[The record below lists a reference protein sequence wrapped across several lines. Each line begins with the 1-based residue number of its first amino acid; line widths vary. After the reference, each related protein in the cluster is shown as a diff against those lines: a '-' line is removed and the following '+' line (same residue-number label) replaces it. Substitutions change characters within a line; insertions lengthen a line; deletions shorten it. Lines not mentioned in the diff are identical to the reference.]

1 MVPPACFADFNADG
15 AASTPDLTFFLGAFG
30 SSVTP
35 GTGADFDG
43 NGVVNVVDLTIF
55 LGRFGQVCS

>member
-1 MVPPACFADFNADG
+1 LTGDNAVNT
-15 AASTPDLTFFLGAFG
+15 ADLTAFLGAFG
-30 SSVTP
+30 TAVTP

-55 LGRFGQVCS
+55 LGRFGTVCP